1 MLKCSLSL
9 ANMWWQVVLA
19 IRLRFDVDYCFP
31 LEVVDSILYYLT
43 YVDIRWCSCRL
54 TVTRVSHVEQELLAL
69 PEHLVVGGVRVVRF
83 LVFCVIFCRLLFVL
97 LFFWQLC
104 SLSLFDLRLLVT
116 PLVSFLRKAWR
127 YNLQYET
134 SSFTF
139 SIWWLRYFSLALILP
154 VIILFVFEKI

>member
-1 MLKCSLSL
+1 MSL
-9 ANMWWQVVLA
+9 ANRWWQVVLA
-19 IRLRFDVDYCFP
+19 IRLRFYVDYCFP
-31 LEVVDSILYYLT
+31 LEVADSIMYYLT
-43 YVDIRWCSCRL
+43 YVHIRWCSCRL
-54 TVTRVSHVEQELLAL
+54 TVTRRVSHVEQELLTL
-69 PEHLVVGGVRVVRF
+69 PEHLVVSGVRVVRF
-83 LVFCVIFCRLLFVL
+83 SVRLLFVL
-97 LFFWQLC
+97 LSFWKLC

-139 SIWWLRYFSLALILP
+139 SIWCLRYISLALILP

>member
-1 MLKCSLSL
+1 
-9 ANMWWQVVLA
+9 MWWQVVLA

-31 LEVVDSILYYLT
+31 LEVADSILYYLT

-54 TVTRVSHVEQELLAL
+54 TATRRVSHVEQELLTL
-69 PEHLVVGGVRVVRF
+69 PEHLSSSHDFSRVRVVRF